1 LRERWVRRR
10 ERGGEEGRD
19 LQPRERGVREIG
31 RDGGEVDR
39 GGEGWIRVEGL
50 RL

>member
-10 ERGGEEGRD
+10 KRGGEEGKY
-19 LQPRERGVREIG
+19 LESPERYISEKATTL
-31 RDGGEVDR
+31 
-39 GGEGWIRVEGL
+39 GEGWIRVGGL

>member
-1 LRERWVRRR
+1 V
-10 ERGGEEGRD
+10 RD

-31 RDGGEVDR
+31 ERWGEADT

-50 RL
+50 RI